1 MKHLILILI
10 PLLFLTSC
18 TIDWNDEKDKK
29 ITELEKQIQEIKNDD
44 SFKRNQ
50 ECAQLRNEIE
60 ARIKSINYKNL
71 QEDPDYE
78 IYSFSEIFYS
88 SEQNSCFTV
97 IDWEKIELISS
108 TGSLTQQKVLSHY
121 LYKYGSDLTGITTE
135 SCIFWYGNDCT
146 VFRETIRKMKG
157 EPSRRDSRRNQK

>member
-1 MKHLILILI
+1 MKSKKSLHTILKPMKHLILILI

-97 IDWEKIELISS
+97 ID
-108 TGSLTQQKVLSHY
+108 
-121 LYKYGSDLTGITTE
+121 
-135 SCIFWYGNDCT
+135 
-146 VFRETIRKMKG
+146 
-157 EPSRRDSRRNQK
+157 